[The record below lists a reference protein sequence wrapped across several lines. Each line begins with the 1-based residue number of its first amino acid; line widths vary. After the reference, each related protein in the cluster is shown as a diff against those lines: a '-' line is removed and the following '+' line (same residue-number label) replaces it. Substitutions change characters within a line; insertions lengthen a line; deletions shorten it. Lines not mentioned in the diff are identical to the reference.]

1 MEEQEII
8 NVLQAKVDC
17 KEIEISHNGGSFEKS
32 QSSFHTIL
40 RNILTGSIYRI
51 KKEPEYVPFTFE
63 DNKLFRDRWI
73 RVNGMECITKVAY
86 YDDKVISV
94 GFDNKNIER
103 TYESSI
109 KVFEFEDG
117 TPFGKLKN

>member
-17 KEIEISHNGGSFEKS
+17 KEIEVSHNGGSFEKS

-63 DNKLFRDRWI
+63 DNKLFRNKWI
-73 RVNGMECITKVAY
+73 RVKNCIPLTIIKCFGPKGLLN
-86 YDDKVISV
+86 DPDNWIS
-94 GFDNKNIER
+94 
-103 TYESSI
+103 YEEAFNR
-109 KVFEFEDG
+109 FEFEDG